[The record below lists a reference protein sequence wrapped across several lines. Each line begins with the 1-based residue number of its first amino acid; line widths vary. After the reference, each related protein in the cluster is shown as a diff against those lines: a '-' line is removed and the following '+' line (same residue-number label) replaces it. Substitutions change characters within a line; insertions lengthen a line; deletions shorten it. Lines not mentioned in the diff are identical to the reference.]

1 MDKTRIGSDTSCYNS
16 AIFSYRATL
25 LPLRVAMNEQAF
37 PIQIK
42 GLRDGLLITI
52 GDGDWVAL
60 EPALLEQIHAQQSF
74 FQGAR
79 VALDVGPQILRV
91 NELVALRDKLSGYGI
106 SLWAVLS
113 ESPTTEKT
121 AQLLGLATR
130 ISKPRPEESRQ
141 FTVEDLGDATA
152 LFLNKTLRSGTRI
165 EFPGHVVVFGDVNP
179 GAEIVAE
186 GNVLVWGRVRGMVHA
201 GAKGDTSAYICALDL
216 SPTQLRIADEVSA
229 ILEPQ
234 KNPRPE
240 IASLNN
246 EGKLQSVPWQ
256 QS

>member
-1 MDKTRIGSDTSCYNS
+1 MDGQT
-16 AIFSYRATL
+16 
-25 LPLRVAMNEQAF
+25 F

-52 GDGDWVAL
+52 GDGEWAVL
-60 EPALLEQIHAQQSF
+60 EPALLEQIHAQQAF

-79 VALDVGPQILRV
+79 IALDVGSQILRV
-91 NELVALRDKLSGYGI
+91 NELVVLRDKLSEQGI

-141 FTVEDLGDATA
+141 FAVDDLGNATA

-165 EFPGHVVVFGDVNP
+165 EFSGHVVVVGDVNP

-186 GNVLVWGRVRGMVHA
+186 GNVLVWGRVRGMIHA
-201 GAKGDTSAYICALDL
+201 GAKGDTSAFICALDL
-216 SPTQLRIADEVSA
+216 SPTQLRIADEISA
-229 ILEPQ
+229 ILKPQ
-234 KNPRPE
+234 NNPHPE
-240 IASLNN
+240 IASLNGD
-246 EGKLQSVPWQ
+246 GKLQSVPWEP
-256 QS
+256 S